1 MDYIT
6 LALAKDYADKVAAG
20 GGGGSKTYTYE
31 PWINR
36 LPAIEVTNEEYGFT
50 QKNNV
55 FSVKTSGAISTE
67 HYTTHINI
75 IEEDITSIMLDISIL
90 PENTDDSFLETTC
103 TLSVCVNTSS
113 DNVLAFTSSTVIE
126 KSLNIPVYKGDQ
138 LILDWH

>member
-1 MDYIT
+1 MQCNVLYYHKEN
-6 LALAKDYADKVAAG
+6 AYKEEEDK
-20 GGGGSKTYTYE
+20 
-31 PWINR
+31 
-36 LPAIEVTNEEYGFT
+36 
-50 QKNNV
+50 
-55 FSVKTSGAISTE
+55 
-67 HYTTHINI
+67 THINI

-90 PENTDDSFLETTC
+90 PENTDDSFLETNC